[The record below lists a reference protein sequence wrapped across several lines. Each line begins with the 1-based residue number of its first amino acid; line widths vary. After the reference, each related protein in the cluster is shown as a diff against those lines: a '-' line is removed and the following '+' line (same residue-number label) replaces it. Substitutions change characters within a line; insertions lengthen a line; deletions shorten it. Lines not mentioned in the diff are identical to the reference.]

1 MFTAMTPSFC
11 SLTDT
16 KQSLQYKIK
25 THLSG
30 PPMPKFEANM
40 NYIPQSPPSS
50 TKQCNKSATVKF
62 HMELLL
68 TTTTRKQ
75 SRSGATPI
83 YETFCFRTPIF
94 LSARL
99 DQVISTGKKES
110 YTKQGLFR
118 RENSFFV
125 TSLVYRI
132 SPSSVKDYGH
142 QADSRLLTSIPYRCH
157 TSTFSLFAAL

>member
-1 MFTAMTPSFC
+1 MTPSFC

-16 KQSLQYKIK
+16 KQSLQYTIK

-40 NYIPQSPPSS
+40 NYIPPSPPSS
-50 TKQCNKSATVKF
+50 MKQCNKSATVKF

-83 YETFCFRTPIF
+83 WKIL
-94 LSARL
+94 LSNSDFFICKAGSGYFDWEKWVL
-99 DQVISTGKKES
+99 DKS
-110 YTKQGLFR
+110 GLFSKR
-118 RENSFFV
+118 
-125 TSLVYRI
+125 
-132 SPSSVKDYGH
+132 K
-142 QADSRLLTSIPYRCH
+142 SIFRNI
-157 TSTFSLFAAL
+157 TVFAAKPPKNANFKSIDYFHKIKHILVKNQWIYMK

>member
-1 MFTAMTPSFC
+1 MSTLKRLFTAMTPSFC

-16 KQSLQYKIK
+16 KPSLQYTIK

-40 NYIPQSPPSS
+40 NYIPPSPPSS
-50 TKQCNKSATVKF
+50 MKQCNKSATVKF

-83 YETFCFRTPIF
+83 MGKLYHTP
-94 LSARL
+94 
-99 DQVISTGKKES
+99 QMGKQST
-110 YTKQGLFR
+110 
-118 RENSFFV
+118 
-125 TSLVYRI
+125 
-132 SPSSVKDYGH
+132 D
-142 QADSRLLTSIPYRCH
+142 
-157 TSTFSLFAAL
+157 